1 MCSLSQFP
9 NKFFYFFIG
18 NHFFVL
24 NPEKEYTKVSKFG
37 FLIIVSVTWLTLALA
52 LDLNHKRNRARSP
65 NDPSFFSFLKA
76 SSNSRIIVFPMT
88 AKFSWHKY
96 CLD

>member
-24 NPEKEYTKVSKFG
+24 NPEKEYTKISKFG
-37 FLIIVSVTWLTLALA
+37 FLTIVSVTWLTLALA
-52 LDLNHKRNRARSP
+52 LTLDLNHKRNRARARARLRARSP
-65 NDPSFFSFLKA
+65 NDRNNQLKTT
-76 SSNSRIIVFPMT
+76 F
-88 AKFSWHKY
+88 WG
-96 CLD
+96 

>member
-24 NPEKEYTKVSKFG
+24 NPEKEYTKISKFG
-37 FLIIVSVTWLTLALA
+37 FLIIVSVTWLSLDLSLALSLTLALNLALA
-52 LDLNHKRNRARSP
+52 LDLNH
-65 NDPSFFSFLKA
+65 
-76 SSNSRIIVFPMT
+76 
-88 AKFSWHKY
+88 
-96 CLD
+96 